1 MAGHSK
7 FKNIMHRKGAQD
19 AKRAKVFTKVGRE
32 ITVAVKSSGEPDPEK
47 NPRLRGA
54 ISAARAVNMPNDR
67 IKRAIQSAIGGGDGA
82 DFVEMRYEGYGP
94 AGVAVIVE
102 ALTDNK
108 NRTAADVRSYF
119 NKFGGNL
126 GETGSVSFNFT
137 RGGLISYPADAAD
150 ADTVMEA
157 AIEAGAED
165 VESSDDGHEI
175 LTATED
181 FLSVREAMEEAL
193 GAPEEAKIGWKPNI
207 SVELDADKASTMLK
221 LIDTLEDHDDVQAV
235 FYNADISDDNGEAG
249 GIGRV
254 QTRPQGFRG
263 ALRYSLRGPRSLRQ
277 RSEQ

>member
-19 AKRAKVFTKVGRE
+19 AKRAKIFTKVGRE

-67 IKRAIQSAIGGGDGA
+67 IKKAIQSAIGGGDGA
-82 DFVEMRYEGYGP
+82 DYVEMRYEGYGP

-102 ALTDNK
+102 ALTDNR

-137 RGGLISYPADAAD
+137 RGGLISYAADVAD

-157 AIEAGAED
+157 ALDAGADD
-165 VESSDDGHEI
+165 VESSEDGHEI
-175 LTATED
+175 LTTTED
-181 FLSVREAMEEAL
+181 FLAVREAMETSL
-193 GAPEEAKIGWKPNI
+193 GTPMEAKIGWKPNI
-207 SVELDADKASTMLK
+207 TVDLAEDKASTMLK

-235 FYNADISDDNGEAG
+235 FYNAEISDEVMEKLAG
-249 GIGRV
+249 
-254 QTRPQGFRG
+254 
-263 ALRYSLRGPRSLRQ
+263 
-277 RSEQ
+277 

>member
-19 AKRAKVFTKVGRE
+19 AKRAKVFTKVGRD

-235 FYNADISDDNGEAG
+235 FYNADISDEVMEKLA
-249 GIGRV
+249 
-254 QTRPQGFRG
+254 
-263 ALRYSLRGPRSLRQ
+263 
-277 RSEQ
+277 E

>member
-19 AKRAKVFTKVGRE
+19 AKRAKIFTKVGRE

-54 ISAARAVNMPNDR
+54 IAAARAVNMPNDR

-108 NRTAADVRSYF
+108 NRTAADVRSTF

-157 AIEAGAED
+157 AIEAGADD

-181 FLSVREAMEEAL
+181 FLSVREALEEAL
-193 GAPEEAKIGWKPNI
+193 GAPEEAKIGWKPHI

-235 FYNADISDDNGEAG
+235 FYNADISDEVMEKLA
-249 GIGRV
+249 
-254 QTRPQGFRG
+254 
-263 ALRYSLRGPRSLRQ
+263 
-277 RSEQ
+277 E

>member
-54 ISAARAVNMPNDR
+54 VAAARAVNMPNDR

-82 DFVEMRYEGYGP
+82 EFVEMRYEGYGP

-137 RGGLISYPADAAD
+137 RGGLISYAAEAAD
-150 ADTVMEA
+150 ADTMMEA
-157 AIEAGAED
+157 AIEAGADD

-175 LTATED
+175 LTTTED
-181 FLSVREAMEEAL
+181 FLVVREALETAL

-207 SVELDADKASTMLK
+207 SVELDVDKASTMLK

-235 FYNADISDDNGEAG
+235 FYNADISEE
-249 GIGRV
+249 V
-254 QTRPQGFRG
+254 MEK
-263 ALRYSLRGPRSLRQ
+263 L
-277 RSEQ
+277 SE

>member
-1 MAGHSK
+1 
-7 FKNIMHRKGAQD
+7 
-19 AKRAKVFTKVGRE
+19 
-32 ITVAVKSSGEPDPEK
+32 
-47 NPRLRGA
+47 
-54 ISAARAVNMPNDR
+54 MPNDR

-108 NRTAADVRSYF
+108 NRTAADGRTDLTVR
-119 NKFGGNL
+119 GTL
-126 GETGSVSFNFT
+126 GETCSVSFNFT

-235 FYNADISDDNGEAG
+235 FYNADISDEVMEKLA
-249 GIGRV
+249 
-254 QTRPQGFRG
+254 
-263 ALRYSLRGPRSLRQ
+263 
-277 RSEQ
+277 E

>member
-19 AKRAKVFTKVGRE
+19 AKRAKIFTKVGRE

-67 IKRAIQSAIGGGDGA
+67 IKKAIQSALGGGDGA
-82 DFVEMRYEGYGP
+82 DYIEMRYEGYGP

-102 ALTDNK
+102 ALTDNR

-137 RGGLISYPADAAD
+137 RGGLISYAAEAGD

-157 AIEAGAED
+157 ALEAGADD
-165 VESSDDGHEI
+165 VDSSEDGHEI

-181 FLSVREAMEEAL
+181 FLAVSEAL
-193 GAPEEAKIGWKPNI
+193 EAALGTPQEAKIGWKPNI
-207 SVELDADKASTMLK
+207 TVDLAEDKASTMLK

-235 FYNADISDDNGEAG
+235 FYNAEIPDEVMEKLAG
-249 GIGRV
+249 
-254 QTRPQGFRG
+254 
-263 ALRYSLRGPRSLRQ
+263 
-277 RSEQ
+277 

>member
-67 IKRAIQSAIGGGDGA
+67 IKKAIQSAIGGGDGA
-82 DFVEMRYEGYGP
+82 DYVEMRYEGYGP

-102 ALTDNK
+102 ALTDNR

-137 RGGLISYPADAAD
+137 RGGLISYAADAAD

-157 AIEAGAED
+157 ALEAGAED
-165 VESSDDGHEI
+165 VESSEDGHEI
-175 LTATED
+175 LTTTED
-181 FLSVREAMEEAL
+181 FLAVREAMEASI
-193 GAPEEAKIGWKPNI
+193 GTPQEAKIGWKPNI
-207 SVELDADKASTMLK
+207 TVDLEEDKASTMLK

-235 FYNADISDDNGEAG
+235 FYNAEISDEVMEKLAG
-249 GIGRV
+249 
-254 QTRPQGFRG
+254 
-263 ALRYSLRGPRSLRQ
+263 
-277 RSEQ
+277 

>member
-207 SVELDADKASTMLK
+207 SVELDADTASTMLK

-235 FYNADISDDNGEAG
+235 FYNADISDE
-249 GIGRV
+249 V
-254 QTRPQGFRG
+254 MEK
-263 ALRYSLRGPRSLRQ
+263 L
-277 RSEQ
+277 SE